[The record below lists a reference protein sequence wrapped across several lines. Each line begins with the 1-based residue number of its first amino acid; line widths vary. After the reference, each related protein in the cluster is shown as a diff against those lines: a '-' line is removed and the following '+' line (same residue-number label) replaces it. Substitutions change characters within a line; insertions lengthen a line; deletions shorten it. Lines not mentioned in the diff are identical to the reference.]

1 MAGGS
6 LEFRLMHLTL
16 LGIVYNPASDDYT
29 CMSQGH
35 TRRRTLT
42 LIGATGAGLVAASF
56 GGASDEHGGDDYDDE
71 YADDDYDDADA
82 VADVRAAHLSPD
94 APNVD
99 VSVEGDA
106 VLEDVPFRAVSEYL
120 ELPVGAAQVAISAAE
135 DPDTVVFDEEL
146 ELAEGAFTIAALG
159 ELSEEN
165 QSFAPAVLEDD
176 VSDPGEDARVRLV
189 HASPDAPAVDVTAG
203 DGETVLFEDVEF
215 GEADAIEV
223 PAGEYTLEVR
233 PATED
238 NDGDIVAEFDVA
250 PEAGN
255 VYSAFAVGY
264 LDPEAA
270 PADEPFDLEV
280 VLDAAAET
288 DMEEEDDEAVEGTQ
302 IRVGPDGENVFDPA
316 ELEVEVGTT
325 VEFHWESGGHNVV
338 PTSIPERSGWQGEPE
353 VLDEGAT
360 HEHTFNCEGTY
371 EYICEPHEDQRMA
384 GEIHVVAHNDE
395 GYADEG
401 HEEDYDDYDDHDD
414 DDGYDDHDDEGDGY

>member
-1 MAGGS
+1 
-6 LEFRLMHLTL
+6 
-16 LGIVYNPASDDYT
+16 
-29 CMSQGH
+29 MSQGH

-56 GGASDEHGGDDYDDE
+56 GGATDEHGGDDYDDE
-71 YADDDYDDADA
+71 HADDDYDEEDDA
-82 VADVRAAHLSPD
+82 VAEVRAAHLSPD

-99 VSVEGDA
+99 VSVEGDT

-120 ELPVGAAQVAISAAE
+120 ELPVGAAQVAISATE

-165 QSFAPAVLEDD
+165 QPFEPAVLEDD
-176 VSDPGEDARVRLV
+176 LSDPGEDARVRLV

-215 GEADAIEV
+215 GEAGAIEI

-280 VLDAAAET
+280 VLDAEGET
-288 DMEEEDDEAVEGTQ
+288 EEEEDEEAVEGTQ
-302 IRVGPDGENVFDPA
+302 IHVGAGGENVFDPA

-325 VEFHWESGGHNVV
+325 VEFRWDSDGHNVV
-338 PTSIPERSGWQGEPE
+338 PTSIPDRSSWEGEPE
-353 VLDEGAT
+353 VLDEGAC
-360 HEHTFNCEGTY
+360 HSHTFRCEGVY
-371 EYICEPHEDQRMA
+371 EYICEPHEEQGMV
-384 GEIHVVAHNDE
+384 GEIHVVGHDE
-395 GYADEG
+395 MDDHDDG
-401 HEEDYDDYDDHDD
+401 EDYDDYDDDDYDD
-414 DDGYDDHDDEGDGY
+414 DDGY

>member
-1 MAGGS
+1 
-6 LEFRLMHLTL
+6 
-16 LGIVYNPASDDYT
+16 
-29 CMSQGH
+29 MSQGH

-56 GGASDEHGGDDYDDE
+56 GGASDEHGGDDYDEEEYDDE
-71 YADDDYDDADA
+71 YEDEDNGDA

-99 VSVEGDA
+99 VSVEGDT

-120 ELPVGAAQVAISAAE
+120 ELPTGTAQVAISAAE

-146 ELAEGAFTIAALG
+146 DLAEGAFTIAALG

-165 QSFAPAVLEDD
+165 QPFAPAVLEDD
-176 VSDPGEDARVRLV
+176 LSDPGEDARVRLV

-215 GEADAIEV
+215 GEAGAIEV

-264 LDPEAA
+264 LDPESA

-288 DMEEEDDEAVEGTQ
+288 DMEDEDEEAVEGTQ
-302 IRVGPDGENVFDPA
+302 VRVGPDGENVFDPA
-316 ELEVEVGTT
+316 ELEVEAGTT
-325 VEFHWESGGHNVV
+325 VEFHWESDGHNVV
-338 PTSIPERSGWQGEPE
+338 PTSIPEASGWQGEPE
-353 VLDEGAT
+353 IRDEGAC
-360 HEHTFNCEGTY
+360 HSHTFSCEGVY
-371 EYICEPHEDQRMA
+371 EYICEPHEDQGMV
-384 GEIHVVAHNDE
+384 GEIHVVVSD
-395 GYADEG
+395 DEG
-401 HEEDYDDYDDHDD
+401 HEEDYDDGYDDDNGYDDYDDHDE
-414 DDGYDDHDDEGDGY
+414 DGYDDEDDEYDDGY